1 MQVTEILSEGLKRE
15 LKVVIAAGELDSR
28 LNEKLDDI
36 KDKVRINGFRPGKV
50 PRTHLKKVYGPSIMS
65 DVVQQ
70 AVVETSS
77 KAISDRDERPAVQPD
92 IKLPEDQETVE
103 KIIGGD
109 HDLEYTMTFEVL
121 PKFELADLK
130 TLEVER
136 PVAEV
141 DDKEVDDAL
150 DRVRASNVVY
160 EAKDDRL
167 CRQDRR

>member
-1 MQVTEILSEGLKRE
+1 MQVTEILSDGLKRE

-28 LNEKLDDI
+28 LNEKLEDI

-50 PRTHLKKVYGPSIMS
+50 PKTHLRKVYGPSIMS
-65 DVVQQ
+65 EVVQQ

-92 IKLPEDQETVE
+92 IKLPEDEGTVE
-103 KIIGGD
+103 KIIGGE
-109 HDLEYTMTFEVL
+109 HDLEYTMIFEVL

-141 DDKEVDDAL
+141 DDKEVNDAL
-150 DRVRASNVVY
+150 DRSISAF
-160 EAKDDRL
+160 
-167 CRQDRR
+167 